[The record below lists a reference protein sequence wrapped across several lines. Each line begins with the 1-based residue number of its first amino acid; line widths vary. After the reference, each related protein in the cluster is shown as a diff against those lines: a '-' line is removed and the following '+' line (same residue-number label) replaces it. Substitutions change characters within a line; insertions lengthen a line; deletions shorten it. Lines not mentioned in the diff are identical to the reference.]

1 MNFASNFIF
10 ATLLFLLTAC
20 SPEQRFKN
28 VDITDSSSFGKDF
41 HLEDPDGVVRTLADF
56 RGKAVVVFFGYTYC
70 PDYCPTTL
78 TEIHRAMNLLG
89 PQADKVQV
97 LFVTFDPARD
107 TASILKQ
114 YASAFD
120 PRFLWLRPKDDTDL
134 AKLAKDFKVR
144 YKKVPGTTPGSYMMD
159 HTAGSYAFDPE
170 GNLRLY
176 INHANGPDA
185 LAHDLKVLL
194 NETAKP

>member
-1 MNFASNFIF
+1 MNFSSNFIF

-28 VDITDSSSFGKDF
+28 VDITDSSSLGKDF
-41 HLEDPDGVVRTLADF
+41 HLEDADGVVRTLADF

-134 AKLAKDFKVR
+134 AKLTKDFKIR
-144 YKKVPGTTPGSYMMD
+144 YKKVPGTTPGSYTMD

-170 GNLRLY
+170 GHLRLY

-185 LAHDLKVLL
+185 LAHDLNALI
-194 NETAKP
+194 N

>member
-1 MNFASNFIF
+1 MNFSSNFIS

-28 VDITDSSSFGKDF
+28 VEITDSQSFGKDF
-41 HLEDPDGVVRTLADF
+41 HLEDPDGAVRTLADF
-56 RGKAVVVFFGYTYC
+56 RGKVVVMFFGYAMC
-70 PDYCPTTL
+70 PDVCPTTL
-78 TEIHRAMNLLG
+78 TDIHRAIKALG

-97 LFVTFDPARD
+97 LFVTVDPKRD
-107 TASILKQ
+107 TASVLKQ

-120 PRFLWLRPKDDTDL
+120 PRFLGLRPKDDTDL
-134 AKLAKDFKVR
+134 AKLAKDFKIQ
-144 YKKVPGTTPGSYMMD
+144 YKKIPGTTPGSYMMA
-159 HTAGSYAFDPE
+159 HPAGSYAFDPE
-170 GNLRLY
+170 GHLRLY

-185 LAHDLKVLL
+185 LAHDLKALL

>member
-1 MNFASNFIF
+1 MNFSFKF
-10 ATLLFLLTAC
+10 FFVMLLFLLTAC

-41 HLEDPDGVVRTLADF
+41 QLEDPDGAVRTLADF
-56 RGKAVVVFFGYTYC
+56 RGKVVVMFFGYTYC
-70 PDYCPTTL
+70 PDVCPTTL

-134 AKLAKDFKVR
+134 AKLAKDFKIQ
-144 YKKVPGTTPGSYMMD
+144 YKKIPGTTPSSYMMA
-159 HTAGSYAFDPE
+159 HPAGSYAFDPE
-170 GNLRLY
+170 GRLRLY

>member
-1 MNFASNFIF
+1 
-10 ATLLFLLTAC
+10 LL
-20 SPEQRFKN
+20 
-28 VDITDSSSFGKDF
+28 
-41 HLEDPDGVVRTLADF
+41 DPDGKVRTLADF
-56 RGKAVVVFFGYTYC
+56 KGKVVVMFFGYTQC
-70 PDYCPTTL
+70 PDVCPTTL
-78 TEIHRAMNLLG
+78 TEMQQAMALLG
-89 PQADKVQV
+89 PKSDKVQV

-134 AKLAKDFKVR
+134 AKLAKDFKIR

-159 HTAGSYAFDPE
+159 HTVGSYAFDPE